1 MTHSAGRTTE
11 TSRTPTDASSC
22 TPTDVSSCTPTAAP
36 GRATRL
42 VAALLPKHWPGR
54 AGALQAADRLDRAHG
69 PSASTELL
77 QAFTRWR
84 RTGELPTSAVLR
96 DLLFCISEA
105 LGSIGPELQL
115 RQVRPGRSA

>member
-1 MTHSAGRTTE
+1 MLTYNNTGRA
-11 TSRTPTDASSC
+11 TPA
-22 TPTDVSSCTPTAAP
+22 DVSSCAPTAVP

-54 AGALQAADRLDRAHG
+54 TGALQAADRLDRAHG
-69 PSASTELL
+69 PAASTELL

-84 RTGELPTSAVLR
+84 GTGELPTSAVLR

-105 LGSIGPELQL
+105 LGSIGPELKL
-115 RQVRPGRSA
+115 RQIRPGRSA